1 MNKLSLL
8 IAILLI
14 AILLLV
20 ACGGSTNSQTTTTTP
35 TTTTTSEI
43 PIPSDYKTYTSEGLF
58 SISYPSDWLLNL
70 PLMRSFEEEIKQ
82 LIANIELDLPM
93 ESGPIVFLAG
103 IPTEEGYNPS
113 VSIGIGS
120 PPVVTWTLDG
130 VAETMVDNPDLE
142 ESVFSRVKTTV
153 DGREAVI
160 IDLQVEPVPGATHH
174 YLWMVTLVGK
184 TAWLISC
191 QVSPEIFSDYEEDFY
206 AIVNSFRMLN

>member
-1 MNKLSLL
+1 V
-8 IAILLI
+8 IAT
-14 AILLLV
+14 LLLAV
-20 ACGGSTNSQTTTTTP
+20 LLVISCGGGSGTTTPVGTTP
-35 TTTTTSEI
+35 TTTPATTSET
-43 PIPSDYKTYTSEGLF
+43 PIPSDYNTYTSEGLF

-82 LIANIELDLPM
+82 LIANIESNLPM

-120 PPVVTWTLDG
+120 PPVATWTLDS
-130 VAETMVDNPDLE
+130 VAGTMVDNPDLE
-142 ESVFSRVKTTV
+142 ESVFSQVKTTV

-160 IDLQVEPVPGATHH
+160 IDFQVEPMPDTTYH

-191 QVSPEIFSDYEEDFY
+191 QVSPEMFSDYEEDFY
-206 AIVNSFRMLN
+206 AIVRSFRILI